1 MRSPGRAINGSAG
14 YNAHMDHQDVTSRRE
29 FLSGGAASPGN
40 RAADEAATGDPGSAA
55 GGEYLVQLKRRAMAC
70 DFELFLNAGQYPDGS
85 EVALG
90 AFDLIEQLEEQL
102 SVFRPTSEIS
112 AINERAAQGPVAVE
126 PRLFALLASAAEI
139 FRASEGAYDITAGPL
154 TKVWGFYRRAGAI
167 PEPQALQEALARV
180 GGQHLLLDRAAGTVG
195 FGKPGMELNLG
206 SIGKGYALDRAAEL
220 MAAAGI
226 ADFLW
231 HGGQSS
237 VLARGSSAGG
247 RQPGW
252 TIGIRDPVRSD
263 RRLAEIDLHD
273 QALSTSGS
281 GVQFF
286 RHRGKRY
293 GHIVDPRSGWPAE
306 GMFSA
311 TVVAPTAA
319 EADALSTTFYVLG
332 VEKALAYCQSHP
344 GIGTL
349 LVYPS
354 PSGSKVEFTVAGLD
368 GSRWRRV

>member
-1 MRSPGRAINGSAG
+1 
-14 YNAHMDHQDVTSRRE
+14 MDRPDATSRRE
-29 FLSGGAASPGN
+29 FLSGGAAPAGGKG
-40 RAADEAATGDPGSAA
+40 ADEPAASEHGSSAA
-55 GGEYLVQLKRRAMAC
+55 EAYMVQLKRRAMAC
-70 DFELFLNAGQYPDGS
+70 DFELFLNAGQYPDAS

-112 AINERAAQGPVAVE
+112 AINQQAAQGPVTVE
-126 PRLFALLASAAEI
+126 PRLFALLVQAAEM
-139 FRASEGAYDITAGPL
+139 FRASDGAYDITAGPL
-154 TKVWGFYRRAGAI
+154 AKAWGFYRRAGAI
-167 PEPQALQEALARV
+167 PEAHDLQDALERV
-180 GGQHLLLDRAAGTVG
+180 GSQDMHLDEAASSV
-195 FGKPGMELNLG
+195 FFRKPGMELNLG

-220 MAAAGI
+220 MAAGGVG
-226 ADFLW
+226 DFLW

-247 RQPGW
+247 RQSGW
-252 TIGIRDPVRSD
+252 AIGIRDPVRSD

-293 GHIVDPRSGWPAE
+293 GHIVDPRTGWPAE

-319 EADALSTTFYVLG
+319 AADALSTTFYVLG

-354 PSGSKVEFTVAGLD
+354 ARGSKVEFTVAGLEAAV
-368 GSRWRRV
+368 WRCV